1 MKQGMLSVEITVHI
15 ITIRLQTLDE
25 TLKKWTFCVTDTD
38 FKGVFP
44 FKGGEK
50 NTEGT
55 LFL

>member
-1 MKQGMLSVEITVHI
+1 MKQGILSVEITVHI

-44 FKGGEK
+44 FKGGE